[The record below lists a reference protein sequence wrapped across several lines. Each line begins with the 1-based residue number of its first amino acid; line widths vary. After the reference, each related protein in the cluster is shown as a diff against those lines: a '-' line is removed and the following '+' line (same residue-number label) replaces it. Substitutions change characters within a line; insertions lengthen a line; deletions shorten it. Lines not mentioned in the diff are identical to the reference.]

1 MRDVAKLILLGPA
14 HDVAGRR
21 EDTFDGPTLGD
32 VLAEAVTRYGTDF
45 GALLETSQVWL
56 NGEPV
61 APTTLVEAH
70 DEIMVLPPV
79 SGG

>member
-1 MRDVAKLILLGPA
+1 VAKLILFGPA

-21 EDTFDGPTLGD
+21 EDLFDGPTLGD

-45 GALLETSQVWL
+45 ATLLETSQVWL
-56 NGEPV
+56 NGEPA
-61 APTTLVEAH
+61 APNTYLKSH

>member
-1 MRDVAKLILLGPA
+1 VAKLTLLGPA

-21 EDTFDGPTLGD
+21 EDDIDGATVD
-32 VLAEAVTRYGTDF
+32 EVLAEAVLRYGSDF
-45 GALLETSQVWL
+45 EKLLATSQVWL
-56 NGEPV
+56 NGEP
-61 APTTLVEAH
+61 ASRTARVESH

>member
-1 MRDVAKLILLGPA
+1 MAKLTLLGPA

-21 EDTFDGPTLGD
+21 EDNIDASTVNE
-32 VLAEAVTRYGTDF
+32 VLAEAVLRYGTDF
-45 GALLETSQVWL
+45 EKLLATSQVWL
-56 NGEPV
+56 NGEP
-61 APTTLVEAH
+61 ASPTARVGSH